1 MIGPPT
7 SRTIPARTP
16 FTRRSFFREP
26 AQASVVVGVLLGA
39 VASLAAAQRP
49 PAETGTG
56 FVSGRVV
63 DDSGRAVVGA
73 EVVILALKLRT
84 RSGASG
90 QFRLDRVPLGN
101 HAVLVRAIGFLPDTK
116 LVQVP
121 PQGASLGVVT
131 LHPSAVVLPEIEAI
145 GKLPSPAF
153 GLGFATSVLD
163 ERYFLGDL
171 NGRYLPF
178 GASMT
183 DDGMF
188 QVLGRLP
195 EGRAPE
201 RDSLPVVFWYMRPVD
216 PNPFVPYAG
225 AGLICYREAGLRRPV
240 ATRFDSDRVTG
251 RVLFSDGTMWVLRLG
266 LGRVDECRRSAL
278 LFLDRTPLSAAGA
291 AGGWVVALED
301 PARAVSLV
309 GIHDFGKSWTLPL
322 AAVLATDQPVRD
334 VILAPARGGVTVAS
348 SRPPFAWSLVDSS
361 GSVILRSSPLTGRQA
376 DSLLRRAAR
385 EQWNGYA
392 VLPVVNGF
400 IQTFE
405 RAHGH
410 EGAFVVYDIL
420 GRPVKALPRAA
431 NAPVLI
437 ASTPEMRMLLGFV
450 YQRSGDARSRL
461 FLYRY

>member
-1 MIGPPT
+1 MVAIPT
-7 SRTIPARTP
+7 SLAIPTKPLPQRL
-16 FTRRSFFREP
+16 FFGEL
-26 AQASVVVGVLLGA
+26 AQASAVVAVVLGA
-39 VASLAAAQRP
+39 MASLAAAQHP
-49 PAETGTG
+49 PAADTATG
-56 FVSGRVV
+56 FIRGRVV
-63 DDSGRAVVGA
+63 DDSARGVVGA

-101 HAVLVRAIGFLPDTK
+101 HAVLVRAIGFLPDTQ

-171 NGRYLPF
+171 NERYLPF

-216 PNPFVPYAG
+216 PNPFVGYAG

-251 RVLFSDGTMWVLRLG
+251 RVLFSDGTMWLRG
-266 LGRVDECRRSAL
+266 LGQGIRDECRRSAL
-278 LFLDRTPLSAAGA
+278 LFLDRTPLGAAGVG
-291 AGGWVVALED
+291 GGWVVALED
-301 PARAVSLV
+301 RARAVSLV
-309 GIHDFGKSWTLPL
+309 GIRDLGKGWTLPL

-348 SRPPFAWSLVDSS
+348 SGPPFAWSLVDSS
-361 GSVILRSSPLTGRQA
+361 GSVTLRSSPLTGRQA

-385 EQWNGYA
+385 ERWNAYA

-400 IQTFE
+400 VQTLE
-405 RAHGH
+405 SAQAR
-410 EGAFVVYDIL
+410 EGAFVLYDIL
-420 GRPVKALPRAA
+420 GRPVKVLPRGG

-437 ASTPEMRMLLGFV
+437 ASAPEMRMLLGYV
-450 YQRSGDARSRL
+450 YQRPGGGRSRL